1 METINEKFTGIRK
14 VIDQAYIDKG
24 ISYNAY
30 RTLIDDLLKEEKST
44 GPSQSAS
51 LTAYSKLNVVRMNRL
66 DKTTELLPA
75 LKDALLGLTS
85 KQTWLVLTEGW
96 CGDAAQI
103 VPVFAKV
110 ASFSNNID
118 LRFLLRDEN
127 PELMDQY
134 LYKGRSKSIPK
145 LIALNENNQEIFNWG
160 PRPKEAQ
167 AMFESLRDQ
176 QESYD
181 SIKEKIHGWYAK
193 DRTISTQKELI
204 ELLINSQEGQ

>member
-1 METINEKFTGIRK
+1 MEALNEKFAGVRK
-14 VIDQAYIDKG
+14 IVDHAYIDRR
-24 ISYNAY
+24 ISYSAY

-44 GPSQSAS
+44 GPNQSAS

-75 LKDALLGLTS
+75 LKDALLNLTS

-110 ASFSNNID
+110 ASFNSNID

-145 LIALNENNQEIFNWG
+145 LIALDENNQEIFNWG

-167 AMFESLRDQ
+167 ALFEALRDQ

-181 SIKEKIHGWYAK
+181 LIKEKIHGWYAK
-193 DRTISTQKELI
+193 DRTISTQKELL
-204 ELLINSQEGQ
+204 ELLINLQQG

>member
-1 METINEKFTGIRK
+1 METINEKTERIRK
-14 VIDQAYIDKG
+14 IIDQSYIDKG
-24 ISYNAY
+24 INYATY
-30 RTLIDDLLKEEKST
+30 RKLIDDLLKEDKST
-44 GPSQSAS
+44 GPNQSAS

-75 LKDALLGLTS
+75 LKDALLNLAA

-103 VPVFAKV
+103 VPVFAKI
-110 ASFSNNID
+110 ASFSDKID

-145 LIALNENNQEIFNWG
+145 LIALDENNHELFNWG
-160 PRPKEAQ
+160 PRPGEAQ
-167 AMFESLRDQ
+167 ALFESLKDQ

-181 SIKEKIHGWYAK
+181 VIKEKIHGWYAK
-193 DRTISTQKELI
+193 DKTISTQKELT
-204 ELLINSQEGQ
+204 ELLINLQEG